1 MLDQYSRN
9 IDYIRISVTD
19 RCNLRCIYCMP
30 QTRKTYLRQEE
41 LLTYDEIVKLAG
53 IYRSLGIKNVKL
65 TGGEPLVREHI
76 EELIFRL
83 KKECG
88 MGKVT
93 LTTNGILLE
102 QQLDGLVKAGLDGVN
117 ISLDTLNPE
126 HYNSLTGGCH
136 VDRNPSDGNLE
147 AVLRGMRKAQK
158 QAGISVKVNCVLM
171 HQTREEL
178 LALAELAKDGVNVR
192 FIELMP
198 VGCGAAFSPIPTD
211 EVLAKMKAAFGTLL
225 PDETRHGDGPARYVK
240 PHGFVGS
247 IGVIGAV
254 SHEFCDRCN
263 RVRLTAD
270 GFLKLCLNH
279 SAGLNL
285 RELLRSGVSDEQ
297 ITAAIYDAIQKK
309 PQRHG
314 FYEALPDQEGR
325 RMNEIGG

>member
-198 VGCGAAFSPIPTD
+198 IGHAEVGDSYGFVSNQEILDRFPELIPADDEKFSVSKNYRLPDGKGKVGLISALSNHFCASCNKIRLTSDGKIKPCLHSNEEIDMKGPLRLSDEELLDALRASVGHKVEHHMLNEGAAPIERD
-211 EVLAKMKAAFGTLL
+211 
-225 PDETRHGDGPARYVK
+225 
-240 PHGFVGS
+240 
-247 IGVIGAV
+247 
-254 SHEFCDRCN
+254 
-263 RVRLTAD
+263 
-270 GFLKLCLNH
+270 
-279 SAGLNL
+279 
-285 RELLRSGVSDEQ
+285 
-297 ITAAIYDAIQKK
+297 
-309 PQRHG
+309 
-314 FYEALPDQEGR
+314 
-325 RMNEIGG
+325 MNKIGG